1 MNRDRL
7 LWFVA
12 GVAAV
17 AVALGVGELM
27 AGLLGG
33 SSIIVAVGALVISLQ
48 PPGGKDLMVELFGTN
63 DKLALEIMIGV
74 GGMLVGGLLGVI
86 AQRDMRGAVIAYL
99 AVALFGFWLI
109 LQDPLAGPIS
119 AAISVLPAALAGL
132 FTLGWLGRLIER
144 TASAPPADEPA
155 AAVPPPAAPWTAPPI
170 ARRSFLAIG
179 AVFVA
184 AGSFL
189 GVIGRFLGSQ
199 VSTVGPPIA
208 IPSAGETLPP
218 APDAADFDIAGLSPI
233 VVPNEDF
240 YRIDTRLT
248 VPNLDSAT
256 WSLRVHGMVEG
267 EVTLSYSDLLAMPL
281 YERHVT
287 IACVSNEVGGHL
299 VGNAKWKGVAL
310 VSVLDRAGIRPG
322 ATQFVGRSFDGW
334 TCGFPT
340 EHLSGAGS
348 EAMIAVEMNGEPLP
362 ASHGFPARLI
372 VPGLYGYVSAT
383 KWLTE
388 IEMTTLEAFDAYWVP
403 LGWAKQAPILT
414 QSRIDLPR
422 NGASVAAGAVTVAG
436 VAWAPTRGI
445 SRVEVQ
451 LDDGP
456 WQEAE
461 LSQPLSDY
469 AWVQWRAALDV
480 PAGSHMLSVRATDG
494 TGETQTAERTRPA
507 PDGARGYHQIGIAT
521 A

>member
-1 MNRDRL
+1 MNRNRL
-7 LWFVA
+7 MWFVA

-17 AVALGVGELM
+17 AVALGVGEPM
-27 AGLLGG
+27 AGLLDG

-74 GGMLVGGLLGVI
+74 GGMLVGGLLGVV
-86 AQRDMRGAVIAYL
+86 AQRDMRS
-99 AVALFGFWLI
+99 AVAGFLGI
-109 LQDPLAGPIS
+109 AAIGYVLMLQDPLTTPVS
-119 AAISVLPAALAGL
+119 AAVSVVPAAIGGLLA
-132 FTLGWLGRLIER
+132 LGWLGRLIER
-144 TASAPPADEPA
+144 TETAPEAGEHDD
-155 AAVPPPAAPWTAPPI
+155 AAPASVAPWSAPPI

-189 GVIGRFLGSQ
+189 AVIGRLLGSQ
-199 VSTVGPPIA
+199 VSTLGPPIA

-248 VPNLDSAT
+248 IPNLDSST
-256 WSLRVHGMVEG
+256 WSLRVHGMVEN
-267 EVTLSYSDLLAMPL
+267 EVTLSYADMLAMPL
-281 YERHVT
+281 YERYVT
-287 IACVSNEVGGHL
+287 IACVSNEVGGGL

-310 VSVLDRAGIRPG
+310 VSVLDRAGVAPG
-322 ATQFVGRSFDGW
+322 ATQVVGRSFDGW
-334 TCGFPT
+334 TSGFPT

-451 LDDGP
+451 LDEGA
-456 WQEAE
+456 WQAAE
-461 LSQPLSDY
+461 LSQPLSNY
-469 AWVQWRAALDV
+469 AWVQWRVALDV

-507 PDGARGYHQIGIAT
+507 PDGARGYHQIRIA
-521 A
+521 AA

>member
-1 MNRDRL
+1 M
-7 LWFVA
+7 WFVA

-27 AGLLGG
+27 AGLLDG

-63 DKLALEIMIGV
+63 DKLALEIIIGV
-74 GGMLVGGLLGVI
+74 GGMLVGGLVGLI
-86 AQRDMRGAVIAYL
+86 AQRDMRGAVAGFLGIAVIGYL
-99 AVALFGFWLI
+99 LM
-109 LQDPLAGPIS
+109 LQDPLTTPVS
-119 AAISVLPAALAGL
+119 AAVSVIPAVTGGL
-132 FTLGWLGRLIER
+132 FTLGWLGGLVER
-144 TASAPPADEPA
+144 TSYSPPAGGQPAPAPPT
-155 AAVPPPAAPWTAPPI
+155 APWSAPPI

-189 GVIGRFLGSQ
+189 AVIGRFLGSQ

-218 APDAADFDIAGLSPI
+218 VPGAADLDIAGLSPI

-248 VPNLDSAT
+248 IPNLDSAS
-256 WSLRVHGMVEG
+256 WSLRVHGMVEN
-267 EVTLSYSDLLAMPL
+267 EVTLSYADLLAMPL
-281 YERHVT
+281 YERYVT
-287 IACVSNEVGGHL
+287 IACVSNEVGGGL
-299 VGNAKWKGVAL
+299 VGNAKWKGASL
-310 VSVLDRAGIRPG
+310 VSVLDSAAVRPG
-322 ATQFVGRSFDGW
+322 ATQVVGRSFDGW

-340 EHLSGAGS
+340 EHLSGTGS

-422 NGASVAAGAVTVAG
+422 SGASVAAGAVTVAG

-451 LDDGP
+451 LDDGA
-456 WQEAE
+456 WRAAE

-507 PDGARGYHQIGIAT
+507 PDGARGYHQIRIA
-521 A
+521 AA